1 MGFKVKNMTAQK
13 YEEIPKFV
21 LLVELP
27 ECIQVLWKTTPKMH
41 LNT

>member
-13 YEEIPKFV
+13 YEEIPKLV

-27 ECIQVLWKTTPKMH
+27 ECIQVLDREQRLKCI
-41 LNT
+41 